1 MKALVKTASGAGSVA
16 VLDRPEPEAGPGHV
30 VLEISHTGICGTD
43 LHIYL
48 GEYGCVPPV
57 TLGHEIA
64 GTIVEIGL
72 GVEGWHVGDRAVT
85 ETYFHVCGR
94 CRLCRA
100 GRINLCPERRSLGT
114 HVDGGFARYVL
125 TNAQRLHRIPAGLD
139 MRHAALAE
147 PVACC
152 VHGMLDL
159 AQIKPGDWVMVSGP
173 GPIGLL
179 CLQLARACGARTIL
193 VGAQGD
199 DGRLDVGR
207 LIGADRTVNV
217 AGEQLAEVVA
227 GLTDGLGPEVCVEA
241 GGAGPSLRQCLDQVQ
256 RGGAVIQ
263 IGLYSRPVEVDVNL
277 VPMKELRYLG
287 SWAHV
292 PSAWGR
298 ALRLLAEGH
307 VQAEPLITDVVPL
320 DGWEGKFDSL
330 RAKRDCK
337 VLLTPL
343 PD

>member
-1 MKALVKTASGAGSVA
+1 MKALVKTAAGVGNVSVI
-16 VLDRPEPEAGPGHV
+16 DRAEPTPGPGQV
-30 VLEISHTGICGTD
+30 VLETSHTGICGTD

-48 GEYGCVPPV
+48 DEYRCVPPV
-57 TLGHEIA
+57 TLGHEIS
-64 GTIVEIGL
+64 GTIVELGP
-72 GVEGWHVGDRAVT
+72 GVEGWKGGDRVVT

-94 CRLCRA
+94 CPLCRV
-100 GRINLCPERRSLGT
+100 GRVNLCPERRSLGT

-125 TNAQRLHRIPAGLD
+125 TQANRLHHIPGGLD

-159 AQIKPGDWVMVSGP
+159 AQIKPGDWVLVSGP

-179 CLQLARACGARTIL
+179 CLQLAKACGARTIL

-199 DGRLDVGR
+199 EGRLEVGR
-207 LIGADRTVNV
+207 QIGADRTLNV
-217 AGEQLAEVVA
+217 TAEKLGDVIA
-227 GLTDGLGPEVCVEA
+227 ELTDGVGPEVTVEA
-241 GGAGPSLRQCLDQVQ
+241 GGAGPSLRQCLEQVQ

-263 IGLYSRPVEVDVNL
+263 IGLYARPVEVDVNL

-292 PSAWGR
+292 PSAWERG
-298 ALRLLAEGH
+298 LRLLADGQ
-307 VQAEPLITDVVPL
+307 VRAEPLITDVVPI
-320 DGWEGKFDSL
+320 DAWEPKFESL

-337 VLLTPL
+337 VLLTPI
-343 PD
+343 